1 MPGAARCRGVLNRV
15 ARRAAPAALLGGFA
29 VSIPLCAAEFDVTIP
44 MHQKSASTYY
54 VKGAIEGLGAV
65 ELLVDT
71 GSSYLAIDEASLQAL
86 MNKGMATY
94 VRDRSGQF
102 ADGRRRMIPFYRIAE
117 ITLGDGC
124 QLRDIEAAILPGE
137 ETRYILG
144 LSALNQASP
153 FIFSTTPP
161 VLMLSH
167 CEKSAA

>member
-1 MPGAARCRGVLNRV
+1 MAGSAARRGVFNLL
-15 ARRAAPAALLGGFA
+15 AQGLAPAALIGGFA
-29 VSIPLCAAEFDVTIP
+29 LPIPLSAAEFDVTIP

-54 VKGAIEGLGAV
+54 VKGAIGGLGAV

-86 MNKGMATY
+86 MDKGMATY
-94 VRDRSGQF
+94 VRDRTGQF

-117 ITLGDGC
+117 ITIGDGC
-124 QLRDIEAAILPGE
+124 QLRDIEAAVLPG

-153 FIFSTTPP
+153 FIFSTAPP

-167 CEKSAA
+167 CQQSAA